1 MTDIVTQ
8 PDADPLSPLDNAVKD
23 FQATIVEI
31 VIHSR
36 VEFPDFAPADVAL
49 NVFNSAVAQLQPMM
63 GTNAI
68 RLAMLSAFEAT
79 HDTPMNFVQIG
90 KTKKALEDMADA
102 RKAAPKVSAGGII
115 LPPEN

>member
-1 MTDIVTQ
+1 MTDTSTE
-8 PDADPLSPLDNAVKD
+8 PLSPLDNAVND
-23 FQATIVEI
+23 LHAATIEI

-36 VEFPDFAPADVAL
+36 VEFPDFTPADVAL
-49 NVFNSAVAQLQPMM
+49 NVFNSVVAQLQPMM